1 LCCGVRQFSFEAG
14 FNLGRVIHVPTREKR
29 RQRKLGKDHEI
40 ATFFFGLIE
49 QFQHPGNCNLPSI
62 GSL

>member
-1 LCCGVRQFSFEAG
+1 LCGGVRQFSFEAG

-40 ATFFFGLIE
+40 ATFFFG
-49 QFQHPGNCNLPSI
+49 
-62 GSL
+62 